1 MAKKPKF
8 VADPMIHGDQET
20 TLGTVVVHLT
30 RKQILQMAE
39 MANHFTGVDDFTIEV
54 SHESGIGPSM
64 RFKFTLDLA
73 GEAKDVAVDATDVS
87 TW

>member
-8 VADPMIHGDQET
+8 VADPVIHEDHEEKYEP
-20 TLGTVVVHLT
+20 VVVNLT

-39 MANHFTGVDDFTIEV
+39 MANHFTGVNDFTIEV

-87 TW
+87 NW

>member
-1 MAKKPKF
+1 MAKKSKF
-8 VADPMIHGDQET
+8 VPDAVIHGDREA
-20 TLGTVVVHLT
+20 TLGPVVVHLT

-39 MANHFTGVDDFTIEV
+39 MANHFSGVDDFTIEV

-87 TW
+87 NW

>member
-8 VADPMIHGDQET
+8 VADPVIHGDREA
-20 TLGTVVVHLT
+20 TLGPVVVHLT

-39 MANHFTGVDDFTIEV
+39 MANHFTGVNDFTIEV

-87 TW
+87 NW

>member
-1 MAKKPKF
+1 MAKKSKF
-8 VADPMIHGDQET
+8 IPDPIISGNRENMSGPIQ
-20 TLGTVVVHLT
+20 VHLT

-39 MANHFTGVDDFTIEV
+39 MANHFTSVDDFTIEV
-54 SHESGIGPSM
+54 SHESGIGPSV

-87 TW
+87 NW

>member
-1 MAKKPKF
+1 
-8 VADPMIHGDQET
+8 
-20 TLGTVVVHLT
+20 
-30 RKQILQMAE
+30 MAE
-39 MANHFTGVDDFTIEV
+39 MANHFTGVNDFTIEV

-87 TW
+87 NW